1 MTEPH
6 VFQGWIWKDWPNH
19 WLSSGCWGVL
29 WVLEGYPSKYPWA
42 YSQHFFRDAIGATHF
57 VSQLR
62 TTWSCPR
69 SGAAVAGVI
78 NLQCGSWTGAA
89 THLIR
94 LKHGVPLKKS
104 NSLFFTQYQ
113 IMIFGKEPQ
122 CFWAIS
128 SGNDF
133 HLGETSSQELLS
145 TSHLWGAQWGL
156 RIRSCQGSDSRLFFP
171 TDLQRLRDK
180 PPFYTAFP
188 NNKNFE
194 AHAEAGNCCDL
205 WSVASGH
212 RLHLPS
218 GRGSRE
224 NRRENQADGRWK
236 TCFPYENSQ
245 VNRVIIVCWHD
256 CCFHR

>member
-1 MTEPH
+1 MGSPSKKAILYFLRSIKSWFLGKSLNVFEPFPVAMT
-6 VFQGWIWKDWPNH
+6 FT
-19 WLSSGCWGVL
+19 WGKPL
-29 WVLEGYPSKYPWA
+29 LRSCWVLA
-42 YSQHFFRDAIGATHF
+42 
-57 VSQLR
+57 
-62 TTWSCPR
+62 
-69 SGAAVAGVI
+69 
-78 NLQCGSWTGAA
+78 
-89 THLIR
+89 
-94 LKHGVPLKKS
+94 
-104 NSLFFTQYQ
+104 
-113 IMIFGKEPQ
+113 IFG
-122 CFWAIS
+122 
-128 SGNDF
+128 G
-133 HLGETSSQELLS
+133 
-145 TSHLWGAQWGL
+145 QWGL